1 MKAEII
7 SIGTEI
13 TTGSTLNTNSY
24 FISNSLLEYGIETT
38 HQTSVDDNIERLK
51 KVIEIALDRSDLI
64 ITTGGLGPTEDDL
77 TKETVA
83 EYLNLKLKKD
93 EDMKQKIIQLLG
105 KYENIPKNN
114 FKQANLIE
122 NSKFLKN
129 TVGTAPGIYLEHG
142 DKTII
147 LLPGPPREM
156 EVMFLNEV
164 IPSLKKNDIK
174 IIKKSIN
181 LTGIGESL
189 VEEKIKDIIKMY
201 TDIEVATFGKIQG
214 VEIKM
219 IGRGSDL
226 NTLENKINHLQRLI
240 DARFN
245 DKVYS
250 YNNEPIEKIVF
261 ELLEKNNLKISFAE
275 SCTGGLLSSK
285 FIRQSGISKV
295 FDRSFVTYSNKSK
308 VEELDVSKKTLLD
321 FGAVSEETSIEMLKG
336 VLNREDTD
344 LAVSITGIAGPRS
357 DSTNKPVGLIYVS
370 IGNANKVITKKLEF
384 IGTRRSIQDRVVD
397 YALFEI
403 RKFILNNY

>member
-24 FISNSLLEYGIETT
+24 FISNSLLEYGFETT

-83 EYLNLKLKKD
+83 DYLNLKLKKD
-93 EDMKQKIIQLLG
+93 EDMKRKIIQLLG
-105 KYENIPKNN
+105 KYKNIPKNN

-164 IPSLKKNDIK
+164 IPNLKKNDIK

-201 TDIEVATFGKIQG
+201 DDIEVATFGKIQG

-226 NTLENKINHLQRLI
+226 NILENKINHLQRLI
-240 DARFN
+240 DTRFT

-308 VEELDVSKKTLLD
+308 MEELNVSEETLLS
-321 FGAVSEETSIEMLKG
+321 FGAVSKETSIEMLKG

-370 IGNANKVITKKLEF
+370 IGNTNKTITKKLEF
-384 IGTRRSIQDRVVD
+384 NGNRRSIQDRVVD

>member
-24 FISNSLLEYGIETT
+24 FISNSLLEYGFETT

-83 EYLNLKLKKD
+83 DYLNLKLKKD
-93 EDMKQKIIQLLG
+93 EDMKRKIIQLLG
-105 KYENIPKNN
+105 KYKNIPKNN

-164 IPSLKKNDIK
+164 IPNLKKNDIK

-201 TDIEVATFGKIQG
+201 DDIEVATFGKIQG

-226 NTLENKINHLQRLI
+226 NILENKINHLQRLI
-240 DARFN
+240 DTRFT

-308 VEELDVSKKTLLD
+308 MEELNVSEETLLS
-321 FGAVSEETSIEMLKG
+321 FGAVSKETSIEMLKG

-370 IGNANKVITKKLEF
+370 IGNANKTITKKLEF
-384 IGTRRSIQDRVVD
+384 NGNRRSIQDRVVD